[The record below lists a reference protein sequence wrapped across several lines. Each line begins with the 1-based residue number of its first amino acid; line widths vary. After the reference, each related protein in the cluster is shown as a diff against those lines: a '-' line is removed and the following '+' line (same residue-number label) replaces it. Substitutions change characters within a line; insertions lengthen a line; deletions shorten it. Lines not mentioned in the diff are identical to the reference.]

1 MSIVVYYLSDNT
13 PRCQIFDDDQVDESL
28 AKCEALVNQGFT
40 HVTSVKQIFEQVG
53 ASDRGGIVSDG
64 KLPNGEDYE
73 WSKSHRAGA
82 KQQREVIKK

>member
-1 MSIVVYYLSDNT
+1 MSIVVYYLSGSAA
-13 PRCQIFDDDQVDESL
+13 RCQIFDDDQVAEST
-28 AKCEALVNQGFT
+28 AKCEALIQQGFT
-40 HVTSVKQIFEQVG
+40 HVTSVQQIFQQVG
-53 ASDRGGIVSDG
+53 ATDRGGIVSDG